1 MHVSIAAA
9 SLPQEFIRRWEN
21 NYHEIWEINKVKFI
35 ERYANSNPPLAKFDA
50 DIARYAEVVNNVQ
63 RDDTITP
70 INFCMLD
77 ASSLKFAI
85 MEHCNEWQNR
95 FTNLL
100 YEMTCAKLQVSR
112 APCPVAVRSRLAA
125 PA

>member
-1 MHVSIAAA
+1 M
-9 SLPQEFIRRWEN
+9 
-21 NYHEIWEINKVKFI
+21 
-35 ERYANSNPPLAKFDA
+35 
-50 DIARYAEVVNNVQ
+50 Q

-77 ASSLKFAI
+77 ASTLKFAI

-100 YEMTCAKLQVSR
+100 YEMTCAKLQVCTLICNLLLDHFFLALARQHEPHNGSAGGDTLEPGR
-112 APCPVAVRSRLAA
+112 AV
-125 PA
+125 